1 MRKLRHA
8 DFPQISELFPTADPD
23 SREFFMK
30 YCPACRSQYTDPTL
44 RFCLQDGAVLNDG
57 DETQQSA
64 IDTIAFSDP
73 LTASSILKTADLN
86 LHAPKS
92 DAPKT
97 RAWKAEPP
105 KSALRQTPDA
115 AKSNSFAKTFLAAAG
130 VLLVL
135 AAAGFGGWFY
145 FGNQNKTANPLN
157 RANDAAPETAQK
169 NSTADN
175 TKSKAVLD
183 DLSAPVNSNTE
194 SSTNSG
200 SEDAKKEIAAAI
212 ELWKQAAESRKLPDY
227 LSRYAD
233 KVDYFDK
240 TGASA
245 GEIRTEAQKMF
256 DTYSEIE
263 ITLSNVRVAVD
274 AGGTQAT
281 AVFDKEWSYET
292 PTDLLE
298 GKAHTKLRFQ
308 KNGADWK
315 ITSEKYQKIY
325 YMEN

>member
-1 MRKLRHA
+1 
-8 DFPQISELFPTADPD
+8 
-23 SREFFMK
+23 MK
-30 YCPACRSQYTDPTL
+30 HCPACRIQYADDTL

-57 DETQQSA
+57 DETKQSA

-86 LHAPKS
+86 LHAPKA

-97 RAWKAEPP
+97 RAWKPESP

-115 AKSNSFAKTFLAAAG
+115 AKSGFFAKTLLASAG

-145 FGNQNKTANPLN
+145 FGNQNKTVNASQPAN
-157 RANDAAPETAQK
+157 AAAPATAQK

-175 TKSKAVLD
+175 TTSKAIID
-183 DLSAPVNSNTE
+183 DLSAPTNSNSE
-194 SSTNSG
+194 LPSNSG

-212 ELWKQAAESRKLPDY
+212 ELWKQAVESRKLPDY
-227 LSRYAD
+227 LSRYAE

-240 TGASA
+240 SGAGA
-245 GEIRTEAQKMF
+245 GEIRAEAQKMF
-256 DTYSEIE
+256 DAYSEIE

-308 KNGADWK
+308 KSGADWK